1 MAAIVALIAALGVGL
16 VGVAVQKRRVGVR
29 RIARNLLISYS
40 VVVIPLALAEGYL
53 RYFYADPAGRLASNN
68 WMDRYWRE
76 NSRGHRDREWM
87 PEDWAGRQTML
98 IVGDSFAAGWGV
110 EDPAD
115 RFGDVLAAQL
125 GEAWAVINISQ
136 VGASTLDELRIVR
149 DYPLQ
154 TPDVI
159 VWQYYLNDI
168 EGAALSVGLGPN
180 FAPIPLWARESH
192 LLNYLYSLS
201 NVGFSPAYWAWQY
214 AAYDHPA
221 IWAAHAAELEQVSAY
236 AQSVGARLIV
246 AIFPNM
252 VDPVGSIPYVDRVA
266 QVFEGRAHVDVL
278 KLFDA
283 VAAWERA
290 EVIVSERDQHP
301 SAAFHRFVGETLY
314 EQYFA
319 E

>member
-16 VGVAVQKRRVGVR
+16 LLAAIQNRRAGLR
-29 RIARNLLISYS
+29 RAARNLLISYC

-76 NSRGHRDREWM
+76 NSRGHRDREWT
-87 PEDWAGRQTML
+87 PDDWAGKQTVL

-125 GEAWAVINISQ
+125 DDGYAVINISRP
-136 VGASTLDELRIVR
+136 GATTLEALRTMQA
-149 DYPLQ
+149 YPLQ

-168 EGAALSVGLGPN
+168 EGAALSIGLGPN

-214 AAYDHPA
+214 AAYDNA
-221 IWAAHAAELEQVSAY
+221 GIWEVHARELAQVADYAEAA
-236 AQSVGARLIV
+236 GARLIV
-246 AIFPNM
+246 VIFPNM

-266 QVFEGRAHVDVL
+266 QVFDGRAHVDVL

-283 VAAWERA
+283 VAAWDRA
-290 EVIVSERDQHP
+290 AVIVSERDQHP
-301 SAAFHRFVGETLY
+301 SAAFHRYVGEELY
-314 EQYFA
+314 ARYFA